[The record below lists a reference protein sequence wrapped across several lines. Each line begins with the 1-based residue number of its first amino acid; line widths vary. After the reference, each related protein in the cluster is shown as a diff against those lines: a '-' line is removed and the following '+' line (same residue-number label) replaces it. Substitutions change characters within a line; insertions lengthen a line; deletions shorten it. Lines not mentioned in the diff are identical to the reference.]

1 LSHALWLSIV
11 LMASLLAAPAAAQ
24 TTGAAKPLPP
34 ITVRGS
40 VPIWNVQAPVLV
52 ARAKGFFDEVGLK
65 QVDFKVGGLDVETLR
80 GLAAG
85 GFDIQI
91 NATSGTAL
99 RAIAQ
104 GAPIKIIAGFAHQAR
119 YAIFVKQ
126 GMTAADLKGKTI
138 AVAEIE
144 DFTSEMLKAALRQ
157 LGLDPNKDVTM
168 VPAGSPGDR
177 MGAHFAGKVDASFNI
192 YNLLPVYASRGYVPL
207 INLTEVKELDP
218 WSLVTVA
225 ASKQFLAK
233 SPEAATAFLTAVIK
247 ARTWYHDPKNAAELR
262 TLLKAASIEFRS
274 DPAYTFEFDLD
285 REMTPT
291 DFNLPKAYF
300 DNTAAFLLKS
310 GSISRAVTFDEAT
323 DLSYLARA
331 QKAAGTK

>member
-1 LSHALWLSIV
+1 MSHALWASVV
-11 LMASLLAAPAAAQ
+11 LMASLLVSPAAAQ
-24 TTGAAKPLPP
+24 TTGAARPLPP
-34 ITVRGS
+34 ISVRGS

-52 ARAKGFFDEVGLK
+52 AKAKGFFDEVGLK

-119 YAIFVKQ
+119 YSLFVKQ
-126 GMTAADLKGKTI
+126 GMQAADLKGKTI

-157 LGLDPNKDVTM
+157 LGLDPSKDVTM

-207 INLTEVKELDP
+207 INLYEVKELDP

-225 ASKQFLAK
+225 ANKAFLAK

-247 ARTWYHDPKNAAELR
+247 ARTWYHDPKNAVELR
-262 TLLKAASIEFRS
+262 TILKAASIEFRS
-274 DPAYTFEFDLD
+274 DPAYAFEYDLD

-291 DFNLPKAYF
+291 DFNLPKANF
-300 DNTAAFLLKS
+300 DNTAAFLVKS
-310 GSISRAVTFDEAT
+310 GSIPRAVTFDEAT
-323 DLSYLARA
+323 DLGFLARA

>member
-1 LSHALWLSIV
+1 MSHVRWLSIV
-11 LMASLLAAPAAAQ
+11 LVASLLAAPAAAQ
-24 TTGAAKPLPP
+24 TGGAKPLPP
-34 ITVRGS
+34 LNVRGS

-52 ARAKGFFDEVGLK
+52 ARAKGFFDEVGLT

-104 GAPIKIIAGFAHQAR
+104 GAPIKIIGGFAHQAR
-119 YAIFVKQ
+119 YSIFVKQ
-126 GMTAADLKGKTI
+126 GMKPADLKGKTV

-157 LGLDPNKDVTM
+157 LGLDPSKDVTM

-207 INLTEVKELDP
+207 INLYEVKELEP
-218 WSLVTVA
+218 WSLITVA
-225 ASKQFLAK
+225 ANKQFLAR

-262 TLLKAASIEFRS
+262 TILKAASIEFRS
-274 DPAYTFEFDLD
+274 DPAYTFEYDLD
-285 REMTPT
+285 REMTPM

-310 GSISRAVTFDEAT
+310 GSISRPVTFDEAT
-323 DLSYLARA
+323 DLGFLARA
-331 QKAAGTK
+331 QKAAGMK